1 MKIKT
6 VITTILSL
14 FVLTSVTYLVIT
26 ELQSHGSTEEPI
38 NEPVELSPAPEKDL
52 PAKPSKNISETVVVY
67 YFHGTAR
74 CVTCKKF
81 EAYSNEV
88 INNVFAKELS
98 SGQLKW
104 QRVNVDEPVNKHFVN
119 DYKLFSKSIVV
130 VKLQDG
136 KEVEW
141 KNLDQTWRLVS
152 NKETFTNYI
161 KQEIK
166 AYLGAE

>member
-14 FVLTSVTYLVIT
+14 FILTSVVYLVIE
-26 ELQSHGSTEEPI
+26 ELHSHGSKKEQVNKAIESSSEP
-38 NEPVELSPAPEKDL
+38 EKELPVELS
-52 PAKPSKNISETVVVY
+52 KNIPETVVVY

-104 QRVNVDEPVNKHFVN
+104 QIVNVDEPVNKHFVN
-119 DYKLFSKSIVV
+119 DYELFSKSIVV
-130 VKLQDG
+130 VNLQDG

-141 KNLDQTWRLVS
+141 KNLDQIWKLVS

>member
-6 VITTILSL
+6 IITIILSL
-14 FVLTSVTYLVIT
+14 FVLTSVAYLVIA
-26 ELQSHGSTEEPI
+26 EVRSYGAMDEQV
-38 NEPVELSPAPEKDL
+38 NEPVELNSVPEKEF
-52 PAKPSKNISETVVVY
+52 PVESSKNIPETVVVY

-74 CVTCKKF
+74 CVTCRKF

-88 INNVFAKELS
+88 INNVFAKEVS

-104 QRVNVDEPVNKHFVN
+104 QIVNVDTPVNKHFVN
-119 DYKLFSKSIVV
+119 DYKLASKSIVV

-141 KNLDQTWRLVS
+141 KNLDQIWKLVG
-152 NKETFTNYI
+152 NKETFINYI
-161 KQEIK
+161 QQEIK
-166 AYLGAE
+166 TYLGTE